1 MGRLTSVT
9 RRTLTSVQP
18 PLTAVNGQ
26 VALRPAAQRV
36 RRQRRHVAWEHE
48 PSGQERADVCRGPV
62 AGPARGEPEQRP
74 AADARWGGIA
84 PEDRTAPPARGAP
97 VSTHRTVEPN
107 VSRVDLPAPDEPV
120 AGRSPHLSRRRRRRS
135 AVVPVL
141 LALLTA
147 AALAEADVDRP
158 VASVAWLAIGPLTA
172 SLLLTWTWTALV
184 GGYAML
190 LGTLVVA
197 TRPGDP
203 QTAAMQLLVL
213 GALSAFAVGNCV
225 LRERR
230 ERQLRTVL
238 RVARVAQGAIL
249 QPVPARSSR
258 MHFGARYRSADPQ
271 AQVGGD
277 VLDVR
282 PTPRGA
288 RVLVADV
295 RGHGLPAVQL
305 AAVVAASFREAC
317 ARPGLSLVEVARYV
331 DHSVELLA
339 SDEELATAVFLDL
352 DEAGS
357 VVAVRAPDVG
367 IPRISGDRGWLPA
380 AVVVGSR

>member
-1 MGRLTSVT
+1 M
-9 RRTLTSVQP
+9 
-18 PLTAVNGQ
+18 
-26 VALRPAAQRV
+26 
-36 RRQRRHVAWEHE
+36 
-48 PSGQERADVCRGPV
+48 
-62 AGPARGEPEQRP
+62 
-74 AADARWGGIA
+74 
-84 PEDRTAPPARGAP
+84 
-97 VSTHRTVEPN
+97 
-107 VSRVDLPAPDEPV
+107 SRVDLPAPDEPV

-147 AALAEADVDRP
+147 AALVEADVDRP

-190 LGTLVVA
+190 LGTLVVV

-339 SDEELATAVFLDL
+339 SDEESATAVFLDL
-352 DEAGS
+352 D
-357 VVAVRAPDVG
+357 
-367 IPRISGDRGWLPA
+367 DRGWAEVINCGHPPPLRRDPGGRVTALSPRHATTPLGLSPQLRSDTFSMTPHERLVVYTDGLLEAHNPA
-380 AVVVGSR
+380 GEFMPLQQRVAALDTHQPGAAAARLMDDALTHAGGDVEDDVAILVIDFDPPKPPSLAA

>member
-1 MGRLTSVT
+1 M
-9 RRTLTSVQP
+9 
-18 PLTAVNGQ
+18 
-26 VALRPAAQRV
+26 
-36 RRQRRHVAWEHE
+36 
-48 PSGQERADVCRGPV
+48 
-62 AGPARGEPEQRP
+62 
-74 AADARWGGIA
+74 
-84 PEDRTAPPARGAP
+84 
-97 VSTHRTVEPN
+97 
-107 VSRVDLPAPDEPV
+107 SRVDLPVTDEPV

-147 AALAEADVDRP
+147 AALAEAGVDRP

-184 GGYAML
+184 GGYATL

-203 QTAAMQLLVL
+203 QTAAIQLLVL

-339 SDEELATAVFLDL
+339 SDEESATAVFLDL
-352 DEAGS
+352 D
-357 VVAVRAPDVG
+357 
-367 IPRISGDRGWLPA
+367 DRGWAEVINCGHPPPLRRDPGGRVTALSPRHATTPLGRSPQLRSDTFSMTPHERLVVYTDGLLDEAHTPA
-380 AVVVGSR
+380 GEFMPLQQRVAALDTHQAGDAAARLMDDALTRAGGDVEDDVAILVIDFDPPKPPSLAA